1 MKRFLKSVMIALAL
15 ITAVSVV
22 MPSHVVNVEAKTS
35 MKKTLY
41 VGQTL
46 KLYVIGAKKKKVK
59 WKSTNKKVA
68 KVSKK
73 GKVKALKAGK
83 ATIIAKVGKKKLKCK
98 LTVKKRPAGSNL
110 SAGQRNALASAKSY
124 LDLMGFSRQG
134 LMDQLVYDGY
144 SSADAQY
151 AVDHCGAN
159 WYSQAVRSA
168 REYAKYGYSRN
179 DLIEQLVYIKFTNDQ
194 AVYGV
199 NRL

>member
-134 LMDQLVYDGY
+134 LMDQLVFDGY

-168 REYAKYGYSRN
+168 REYAKYGYSRQ
-179 DLIEQLVYIKFTNDQ
+179 DLIDQLVYIKFTNDQ

>member
-134 LMDQLVYDGY
+134 LMDQLVFDGY
-144 SSADAQY
+144 SRADAQY

-168 REYAKYGYSRN
+168 REYAKYGYSRQ
-179 DLIEQLVYIKFTNDQ
+179 DLIDQLVYIKYTNDQ